1 MESMKQHNISI
12 QKQYQ
17 KYLIKLSSDLDLI
30 NILIEK
36 DNRIY
41 ESNFNLEDLHNH
53 KLLISSLTTQEIIE
67 FIIGLIDMN
76 KIEIKEENMNL
87 KLILISTSPNNY
99 NVELNL
105 KKKI

>member
-1 MESMKQHNISI
+1 MESMILDNISI

-17 KYLIKLSSDLDLI
+17 NYLIKLSSDLDLI

-41 ESNFNLEDLHNH
+41 ESNFSLQSLHNH
-53 KLLISSLTTQEIIE
+53 KLLMSSLTTQYIIE
-67 FIIGLIDMN
+67 FIVGLIDVN

-87 KLILISTSPNNY
+87 K
-99 NVELNL
+99 
-105 KKKI
+105 